1 MSVEPA
7 TALKVVHVPGPGIWV
22 IRLSGVI
29 DESFDVDEFAGKAEG
44 VVVIDLDEVQRITSY
59 GVRQWMRG
67 LERLKATWVGI
78 IRARP
83 ALVTQFNMISG
94 FAGTAKLI
102 SLYLPYV
109 CTQSGNSFEVL
120 MDVRRQHATLA
131 AHTPPPAKCPDSG
144 SPAEFDDVPES
155 YLSFVARQPVPVVP
169 AVAEAQV
176 QGPLAH
182 GRG

>member
-7 TALKVVHVPGPGIWV
+7 TALTVLHVPGPGTCI

-29 DESFDVDEFAGKAEG
+29 DESFDVEQFAGKAEG
-44 VVVIDLDEVQRITSY
+44 VVLIDLDEVQRITSY

-67 LERLKATWVGI
+67 LERLKGTWVGI

-83 ALVTQFNMISG
+83 ALVAQFNMISG
-94 FAGTAKLI
+94 FAGTAKLV

-109 CTQSGNSFEVL
+109 CPQSGNTFEVL
-120 MDVRRQHATLA
+120 TDVRRQHAALA

-144 SPAEFDDVPES
+144 TPAEFDDVPES

-169 AVAEAQV
+169 AVAEALL
-176 QGPLAH
+176 QGTQ